1 MDDTSVG
8 PEEIRETVREYYAE
22 AAKRASQIEES
33 CCAQSSCCD
42 ARGSQLGY
50 DLEEL
55 QELPQQA
62 IESALGCGNPV
73 ALASL
78 KPGEVVLDL
87 GSGGGIDVLMAARR
101 VGSGGYV
108 YGLDMTDEMI
118 ELANRNAV
126 KLGVSNTEFLKG
138 EIEQI
143 PMPDACVDVIISNC
157 VINLSPDKAAVLREA
172 GRVLRPGGR
181 LAVSD
186 IVIDGDLGGLPVS
199 EGDIRA
205 SLSWSGCIAGAL
217 TMQQYRA
224 YLEQAGFVDIQLEVK
239 ERFSLDPDVQ
249 ARSGALAGLEPEALR
264 ELFSRFTSSY
274 ITARMPT

>member
-8 PEEIRETVREYYAE
+8 QEEIKETVRDYYAE
-22 AAKRASQIEES
+22 AARRASQIEES

-42 ARGSQLGY
+42 ARENQLGY

-55 QELPQQA
+55 HELPQQA
-62 IESALGCGNPV
+62 VESALGCGNPV

-118 ELANRNAV
+118 ELANRNAE
-126 KLGVSNTEFLKG
+126 KLDVSNAEFLKG

-143 PMPDACVDVIISNC
+143 PLPDSCVDVIISNC
-157 VINLSPDKAAVLREA
+157 VINLSPDKAAVLQEA

-199 EGDIRA
+199 EGNIRA
-205 SLSWSGCIAGAL
+205 SLSWSGCVAGAL
-217 TMQQYRA
+217 TMHQYRA
-224 YLEQAGFVDIQLEVK
+224 YLEQAGFVDIQVEVK
-239 ERFSLDPDVQ
+239 QRFSLDRDLPS
-249 ARSGALAGLEPEALR
+249 RSGALAELEPEGLR

-274 ITARMPT
+274 ITARMPA